1 MNVARMVDRIVSGER
16 GSGGSSRSQYS
27 YRATGWLH
35 PVRRSVGSA
44 ERAKRRL
51 KLVFFKQREQQYEF
65 HKQSHLQR
73 SREFWNASQFSH
85 RAEWP
90 TVYRSGFLPH
100 VGFDGFANGCSRLF
114 PWEIRPRSGMR
125 TQKERQVTERSRVKN
140 WRDSHGMWR
149 YRNLESHAVVR
160 YSVSHYSIRRLVD
173 RWTPRLFGNQKKAKP
188 VDSGLSNG
196 HKVL

>member
-1 MNVARMVDRIVSGER
+1 MNGARILDRIVSGER
-16 GSGGSSRSQYS
+16 GSGGSSRSRWS
-27 YRATGWLH
+27 NRAARWSHAYG
-35 PVRRSVGSA
+35 RSVLGSQSA
-44 ERAKRRL
+44 IGRSQ
-51 KLVFFKQREQQYEF
+51 LVLEQQREQQYEF

-100 VGFDGFANGCSRLF
+100 VGFDGFANGCFRLF

-125 TQKERQVTERSRVKN
+125 TQKERQVTQRSRVKN
-140 WRDSHGMWR
+140 WRDSDGMRR
-149 YRNLESHAVVR
+149 YRNMESHAVVR
-160 YSVSHYSIRRLVD
+160 YAVSHYSIRRLVN

-188 VDSGLSNG
+188 VDTGL
-196 HKVL
+196 

>member
-1 MNVARMVDRIVSGER
+1 MNDSVLGMCIANNRNDG
-16 GSGGSSRSQYS
+16 GGSSRSRWS
-27 YRATGWLH
+27 RCSTGWRH
-35 PVRRSVGSA
+35 TYGRPVGSA
-44 ERAKRRL
+44 ERTKRRSQ
-51 KLVFFKQREQQYEF
+51 LVFFKQREQQYEF

-100 VGFDGFANGCSRLF
+100 VGFDGFANGCFRLF

-125 TQKERQVTERSRVKN
+125 ATQKREIIERSRVKN

-149 YRNLESHAVVR
+149 YRNMESHAVVR
-160 YSVSHYSIRRLVD
+160 YAVSHYSIRWLVD

-188 VDSGLSNG
+188 VDTGLSNG